1 MKFGDRLIKREER
14 KEKLNRKKEN
24 GAGNR
29 QGERRKKKIR
39 KIRGING

>member
-1 MKFGDRLIKREER
+1 MIKREER

-29 QGERRKKKIR
+29 QGERRKKKNE
-39 KIRGING
+39 KLEV